1 MTFAQRLETL
11 RIQKGL
17 TQEELARLINI
28 SQPSY
33 CAYERGKNK
42 PSKNTQI
49 QLAKVLKVS
58 VDELMNGSETQT
70 PTAAVEPT
78 PDTTPD
84 EGSETIIE

>member
-17 TQEELARLINI
+17 TQEELAKLINI

-33 CAYERGKNK
+33 NAYERGKNK

-58 VDELMNGSETQT
+58 VDELMNGTQN
-70 PTAAVEPT
+70 PTAVETVPV
-78 PDTTPD
+78 PTPD
-84 EGSETIIE
+84 EGGEMIIE

>member
-17 TQEELARLINI
+17 TQEELARLINV

-33 CAYERGKNK
+33 NAYERGKNK

-58 VDELMNGSETQT
+58 VDELMNGTQN
-70 PTAAVEPT
+70 PTAVETVPEPT
-78 PDTTPD
+78 PD
-84 EGSETIIE
+84 EGGEMIIE

>member
-17 TQEELARLINI
+17 TQEELAKLINI

-33 CAYERGKNK
+33 NAYERGKNK

-58 VDELMNGSETQT
+58 VDELMNGTQNQTAEVETV
-70 PTAAVEPT
+70 PEPI
-78 PDTTPD
+78 PD
-84 EGSETIIE
+84 EGGVMIIE